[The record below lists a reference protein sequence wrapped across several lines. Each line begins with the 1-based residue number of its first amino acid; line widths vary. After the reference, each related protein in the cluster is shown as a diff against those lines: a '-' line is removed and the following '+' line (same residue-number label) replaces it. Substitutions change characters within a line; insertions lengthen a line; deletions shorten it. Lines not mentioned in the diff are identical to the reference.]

1 MTIDGASLPWGYKW
15 RSSQFFIIATATI
28 SLFSEC
34 FLFGFAVPILPY
46 MLETRLHVDPSR
58 TQNFITTLLTVYGA
72 VSLISAPFIAHFAD
86 KTPSRKV
93 PLLLSLFA
101 CASGT
106 VLVACAPT
114 IWVLMAGQL
123 LQSLASAS
131 VWIVAFATLVDNVD
145 ERTKGKVTSTAM
157 SFISMGI
164 FAGPMVSGFLLQL
177 LGYWPAWS
185 AALLLL
191 AVDFLARLL
200 MIEKPS
206 ARETKSGSGG
216 GERSPLLSG
225 SDQNAQT
232 ARGNENEAETTTDD
246 GRPTRPRGFYR
257 IMLTNPQI
265 LASLLNTLALSL
277 ILAAFDTTLPL
288 HVRDVFGWRSLP
300 VGLIFFVLQIPT
312 IALGPGIGWLRD
324 RIGLRYPTTIA
335 WGMLA
340 PLMWLLSVP
349 GHEFPWGK
357 LEGDKNGQV
366 VYILAIVGIGFCLAF
381 TRGAGTFQM
390 MAVVHDL
397 ERQNPNLFGPY
408 GGNSRLSGLTE
419 LPFNIGMMV
428 GPLLSGSF
436 SEYLGYYWTCF
447 VLAAVALLVAASSW
461 VYMTAKGQEVRDL
474 EDEGMI

>member
-1 MTIDGASLPWGYKW
+1 MTFGGASLPWGYKW

-46 MLETRLHVDPSR
+46 MLETRLHLDPSR
-58 TQNFITTLLTVYGA
+58 TQNYTTTLLTVYGA

-86 KTPSRKV
+86 KTPSRKI
-93 PLLLSLFA
+93 PLLLSLSA

-114 IWVLMAGQL
+114 VWVLMTGQI

-157 SFISMGI
+157 SFISVGI

-191 AVDFLARLL
+191 AADFLARLL
-200 MIEKPS
+200 MIERPS
-206 ARETKSGSGG
+206 AKGSRSASDGE
-216 GERSPLLSG
+216 ERSPLLADSV
-225 SDQNAQT
+225 QNAQP
-232 ARGNENEAETTTDD
+232 AQDNENETEITTDD
-246 GRPTRPRGFYR
+246 ARSTAPRGFYR

-265 LASLLNTLALSL
+265 LASLFNTLALSL
-277 ILAAFDTTLPL
+277 TLAAFDTTLPL
-288 HVRDVFGWRSLP
+288 HVRDVFGWGSLP
-300 VGLIFFVLQIPT
+300 VGLIFFVLQVPT

-335 WGMLA
+335 WGLLA

-349 GHEFPWGK
+349 GQEFPWGK
-357 LEGDKNGQV
+357 LEGDKNGQI
-366 VYILAIVGIGFCLAF
+366 VYILAIVGIGFGLAF

-390 MAVVHDL
+390 MAVVHEI
-397 ERQNPNLFGPY
+397 ERKNPDVFGPY

-447 VLAAVALLVAASSW
+447 VLGMFCSFAVSFAADSGIKGLLVS
-461 VYMTAKGQEVRDL
+461 MTNDV
-474 EDEGMI
+474 